1 MYIKRQ
7 KNISIYNKNKNVVLK
22 NTFEIHK
29 KINRKRKFT
38 VLFHKRIFYVK
49 WRTIIMI
56 TVKIIKHTQ

>member
-1 MYIKRQ
+1 MKRQ
-7 KNISIYNKNKNVVLK
+7 KNISIYNKNKNVVRK

-38 VLFHKRIFYVK
+38 VLFHKRIFSVK